1 MPIKPH
7 VYKHRWVQVLAII
20 GLVLMLVGIFIGGRE
35 PGAGN
40 LFNPPWDKVVHL
52 GTYCIMAMLI
62 GLAFRRMPL
71 PLVLLMTV
79 FIAACDETAQLYIPG
94 RSADIGDYAADGLGC
109 LLAILPDYWIKK
121 KLGWIKD

>member
-1 MPIKPH
+1 MPTKPH

-20 GLVLMLVGIFIGGRE
+20 GLVLMLVGIFIGGRQ

-40 LFNPPWDKVVHL
+40 LFNAPWDKVVHL
-52 GTYCIMAMLI
+52 GTYGLMAMLI

-79 FIAACDETAQLYIPG
+79 GIGACDEIAQLYIPG

-109 LLAILPDYWIKK
+109 LLVILPDYWIKK